1 MKSLKSK
8 SIQFRLITEDD
19 AEFVLSLRLNAKYNT
34 FLSQVGP
41 DLQSQK
47 KWISSYKKDEKLG
60 LQYYFIIERLD
71 GTPCGTVRLYDFKDG
86 SFCWGSW
93 ILNDEKTKYAAL
105 ESAFLV
111 YKFGF
116 DELNYQSCH
125 FDVMKGNQ
133 QVLSFHEKLGAHRTG
148 EDENNF
154 YFKITPETIS
164 SMRKK
169 YNRII

>member
-1 MKSLKSK
+1 MIQLKSK
-8 SIQFRLITEDD
+8 SIQFRLITESDSI
-19 AEFVLSLRLNAKYNT
+19 FLLSLRLNPKYNT
-34 FLSQVGP
+34 FLSKVGT
-41 DLQSQK
+41 DVESQK

-71 GTPCGTVRLYDFKDG
+71 GTPCGTVRLYDFRDD

-116 DELNYQSCH
+116 EELNFKRCH

-133 QVLSFHEKLGAHRTG
+133 QVLSFHEKLGAKKTG
-148 EDENNF
+148 EDKCNF
-154 YFKITPETIS
+154 YYEMNPNTIS
-164 SMRKK
+164 NMKKK
-169 YNRII
+169 YKRII